1 MKSEKGFTLV
11 EILVSIVLLGII
23 FTSFYG
29 LLVQSAQTNTVSRTM
44 IDLSYVAQN
53 ELESMKAK
61 VKEADG
67 MTRTQSI
74 EELGYT
80 YRQTSSVEGVAWL
93 EFYKEIPLENRRI
106 TLRVENSPST
116 LNRVIIEIDED
127 AAIDSTTKLEGV
139 LEWGLGSSSMTSV
152 TSQRA

>member
-1 MKSEKGFTLV
+1 MKGEKGFTLV

-53 ELESMKAK
+53 EFEAMKAK
-61 VKEADG
+61 GQEPATK
-67 MTRTQSI
+67 TRTQLI

-80 YRQTSSVEGVAWL
+80 YRQTVSVQGTTWL
-93 EFYKEIPLENRRI
+93 EFQKEMPLDNRRI
-106 TLRVENSPST
+106 VLRLENKPSSLT
-116 LNRVIIEIDED
+116 RIIIEVFEE
-127 AAIDSTTKLEGV
+127 ATIDSNTKLEGV
-139 LEWGLGSSSMTSV
+139 LKWGLSNSSVKSEMN
-152 TSQRA
+152 QKA